1 MVGSKVVVRVPATTA
16 NLGPGFDCL
25 GMALALYNTVT
36 VHATTGGLSV
46 RIEGEGAEDL
56 RWGQENRVLRA
67 MRLAFQ
73 EAGERLPGVSIELR
87 NEIPLGRGLGSSAA
101 ATVGGLVAGNALC
114 GSPLSTHRLLTLA
127 TQLEGHPDNVAPAL
141 LGGFVIAV
149 QDEQGLIYERLD
161 APPDLTA
168 ALFVPDFP
176 MPTDEARRVLPAQ
189 IPRADA
195 VFNMGRVALLV
206 AAIAHRRYDLLDAAT
221 RDRLHQP
228 YREAIFPAMP
238 RLFDAARDA
247 GALGAFL
254 SGAGSTIIALCREN
268 APAVAEAMARAA
280 QELGIAGRPLVAP
293 LADEGAQA
301 EITRPPRRRP
311 GKQPAADHW

>member
-56 RWGQENRVLRA
+56 RWGEENRVLRA

-73 EAGERLPGVSIELR
+73 EAGERLPGLSIELR

-114 GSPLSTHRLLTLA
+114 GNPLSTDRLLTLA

-141 LGGFVIAV
+141 LGGLVIAV
-149 QDEQGLIYERLD
+149 QDERGLICERLD
-161 APPDLTA
+161 VPPDLTA

-176 MPTDEARRVLPAQ
+176 MPTAEARRVLPAQ
-189 IPRADA
+189 VSRADA

-206 AAIAHRRYDLLDAAT
+206 AAIARRRYDLLDVAT

-238 RLFDAARDA
+238 ALFAAAREA
-247 GALGAFL
+247 GALGVFL
-254 SGAGSTIIALCREN
+254 SGAGSTIIALCRED
-268 APAVAEAMARAA
+268 AQGVADAMARAA
-280 QELGIAGRPLVAP
+280 QQLDLTGRALVAP

-301 EITRPPRRRP
+301 ELTRPSRRRP
-311 GKQPAADHW
+311 GKQSAADHW

>member
-36 VHATTGGLSV
+36 VYTTTGGLSV

-73 EAGERLPGVSIELR
+73 EAGERLPGVAIELQ
-87 NEIPLGRGLGSSAA
+87 NQIPLGRGLGSSAA

-114 GSPLSTHRLLTLA
+114 GGPLPTDRLLALA

-141 LGGFVIAV
+141 LGGLVIAV

-161 APPDLTA
+161 VPPDLTA

-176 MPTDEARRVLPAQ
+176 MTTAEARRVLPAQ
-189 IPRADA
+189 VSRADA

-206 AAIAHRRYDLLDAAT
+206 AAMARRRYDVLDVAT

-238 RLFDAARDA
+238 ALFAAAREA
-247 GALGAFL
+247 GALGVFL
-254 SGAGSTIIALCREN
+254 SGAGSTVIALCAGN

-280 QELGIAGRPLVAP
+280 QGLGLAGKALVAP

-301 EITRPPRRRP
+301 EVVQPPRRRAR
-311 GKQPAADHW
+311 PAASDHW